1 VKVDEGRHMETRG
14 HKLYMI
20 SVVSEM
26 LGIHPQTLRIYER
39 EGFIKPR
46 RSGGNTRLYSEEDV
60 ERLEMVLR
68 LTREL
73 GVNLAGVDV
82 ILSMREK
89 MEQMQREME
98 ETIVKLREEL
108 AREISRREEARNAL
122 VPVRRITVKRGA

>member
-1 VKVDEGRHMETRG
+1 MAVREHR
-14 HKLYMI
+14 LFMI

-26 LGIHPQTLRIYER
+26 LGIHPQTLRLYER

-60 ERLEMVLR
+60 EKLEMILR

-73 GVNLAGVDV
+73 GVNLAGVEV
-82 ILSMREK
+82 ILSMRQK

-98 ETIVKLREEL
+98 ETIQALRGEL
-108 AREISRREEARNAL
+108 TREIRRREEMRNAL
-122 VPVRRITVKRGA
+122 VPVKRIRVTRTD